1 MKHSYWITFA
11 IAAAA
16 GFYLGNARTG
26 TGIYASFIGNTAANV
41 YSSGASHGTP
51 SFQTPTPVAAS

>member
-11 IAAAA
+11 VAAAA
-16 GFYLGNARTG
+16 GFYLANASSA

-41 YSSGASHGTP
+41 YQSGFTHFAPAVPAATA
-51 SFQTPTPVAAS
+51 VA